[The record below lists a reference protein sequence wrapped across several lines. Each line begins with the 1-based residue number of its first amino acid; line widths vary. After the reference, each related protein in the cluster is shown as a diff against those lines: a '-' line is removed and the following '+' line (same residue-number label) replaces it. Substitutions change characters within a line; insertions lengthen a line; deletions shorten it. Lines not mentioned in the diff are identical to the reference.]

1 MVFVDDVATA
11 VLLAA
16 EHDAAVGEA
25 FLVSGSGFRTRYL
38 ARILRRLRKNAWETK
53 SRSARRRYPCGEG
66 GLAAS
71 GVRMRDAGLELELA
85 IAQDRCLTRL
95 PRYWVAWNGG
105 AGSVSSREQIFG
117 GRAPAR
123 ATAGPGVQVAPPG

>member
-53 SRSARRRYPCGEG
+53 VVLLDDGIPA
-66 GLAAS
+66 
-71 GVRMRDAGLELELA
+71 VRAG
-85 IAQDRCLTRL
+85 
-95 PRYWVAWNGG
+95 
-105 AGSVSSREQIFG
+105 
-117 GRAPAR
+117 
-123 ATAGPGVQVAPPG
+123 